1 MLIFYSSIS
10 SFQDELVAEIQ
21 AWQKDV
27 LEIKEKSKSEI
38 EYLNITLAELKSS
51 LAESDKDI
59 NKLEAEKE
67 TLTNSLSLASKEK
80 AKLEQDFQGTV

>member
-10 SFQDELVAEIQ
+10 PFQDELVAEIQ

-59 NKLEAEKE
+59 NKLETEKE
-67 TLTNSLSLASKEK
+67 SLTNSLSFERKEK
-80 AKLEQDFQGTV
+80 AKVEQDLQGSV

>member
-1 MLIFYSSIS
+1 MIVFYLPTFP
-10 SFQDELVAEIQ
+10 FQDELVAEIQ

-38 EYLNITLAELKSS
+38 EYLNITLAEVKSS

-59 NKLEAEKE
+59 NQLEAEKE
-67 TLTNSLSLASKEK
+67 TLTNSLALARQEK
-80 AKLEQDFQGTV
+80 AKVEQDFKGTV